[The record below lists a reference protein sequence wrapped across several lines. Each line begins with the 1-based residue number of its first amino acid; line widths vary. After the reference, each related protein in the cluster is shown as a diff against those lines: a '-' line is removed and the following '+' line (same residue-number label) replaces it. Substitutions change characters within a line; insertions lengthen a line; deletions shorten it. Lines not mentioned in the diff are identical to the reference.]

1 MATITGSNE
10 NDTITG
16 AASNDIINSGNGDDI
31 VNGGAGSDSL
41 NGGAGNDILDGGSGS
56 DQLNGGSGND
66 TLIYNVS
73 ENYTAA
79 TKDVYTGASGT
90 DTVVIQFTLAQW
102 LDSATQT
109 QIAAYLAHL
118 SAVTNAK
125 TGEVSNGSARVQPDV
140 NTPSPQSFQCQP
152 NSVYFQYLAQGEMA
166 TDTFRD
172 KVTDA
177 DGGSSTATVTISNPG
192 SYSHATLNLA
202 DFYL

>member
-16 AASNDIINSGNGDDI
+16 TASNDIINSGNGDDI
-31 VNGGAGSDSL
+31 
-41 NGGAGNDILDGGSGS
+41 LDGGSGS
-56 DQLNGGSGND
+56 DQLSGGSGND

-73 ENYTAA
+73 ENSTAG
-79 TKDVYTGASGT
+79 TKDVYTGGSGT

-125 TGEVSNGSARVQPDV
+125 TGDRH
-140 NTPSPQSFQCQP
+140 
-152 NSVYFQYLAQGEMA
+152 LQG
-166 TDTFRD
+166 
-172 KVTDA
+172 
-177 DGGSSTATVTISNPG
+177 
-192 SYSHATLNLA
+192 
-202 DFYL
+202 

>member
-16 AASNDIINSGNGDDI
+16 TASNDIINSGNGDDI
-31 VNGGAGSDSL
+31 
-41 NGGAGNDILDGGSGS
+41 LDGGSGS
-56 DQLNGGSGND
+56 DQLSGGSGND

-73 ENYTAA
+73 ENSTAG
-79 TKDVYTGASGT
+79 TKDVYTGGSGT

-102 LDSATQT
+102 LDSDTQT

-152 NSVYFQYLAQGEMA
+152 NSVYFQY
-166 TDTFRD
+166 
-172 KVTDA
+172 
-177 DGGSSTATVTISNPG
+177 
-192 SYSHATLNLA
+192 
-202 DFYL
+202 